1 MDKRHTAAVGIWLG
15 AIAFSIIS
23 ASAAAPPKYVGLQ
36 YDEISRMVLAPAT
49 APPPG
54 TFADAYQKIL
64 ADAPPVSANPAPPP
78 RRGGLFG
85 GLLSGMS
92 GAEQNAQ
99 QAAGQMQNSLADG
112 TLARLAYY
120 NGWVR
125 TDNVT
130 ANTATIDKCAQHQV
144 IQLDLAHKTYKVA
157 DTQGGNTPDCV
168 TPAAPYG
175 RQTNGAPGTEDLAFT
190 SNSVNLGPKTL
201 QGIPTVG
208 STDTTGMATTNA
220 TGSCSN
226 GSFKIQNE
234 RYVSKVAV
242 PRRICPLPRGGAPS
256 SPVDMVA
263 QGGCKPNMKGVVS
276 GAYWMRSSDRLEM
289 YNRMT
294 MLSGES
300 AGQFQSVTQR
310 GNVLWLTKP
319 QADALFSIPL
329 DFTQAQ

>member
-1 MDKRHTAAVGIWLG
+1 MDKRHTAAVAVWLG
-15 AIAFSIIS
+15 AITFSIVS

-64 ADAPPVSANPAPPP
+64 ADAPPVSANPTPPP

-92 GAEQNAQ
+92 GAEQNAE
-99 QAAGQMQNSLADG
+99 QAANQMQNSLADG
-112 TLARLAYY
+112 TLVRLAYY

-130 ANTATIDKCAQHQV
+130 AKTATIDKCAQHQL
-144 IQLDLAHKTYKVA
+144 IQLDLAHKTYKIV
-157 DTQGGNTPDCV
+157 DTQGGNAPDCV

-175 RQTNGAPGTEDLAFT
+175 RRANEAPGTEDLTFT
-190 SNSVNLGPKTL
+190 SSSVNLGPKTL
-201 QGIPTVG
+201 QAIPTVG

-220 TGSCSN
+220 TGSCTN

-234 RYVSKVAV
+234 RYVSKIAV
-242 PRRICPLPRGGAPS
+242 PRRICPLRKGSAPS

-263 QGGCKPNMKGVVS
+263 QGGCKPNMKGGMS
-276 GAYWMRSSDRLEM
+276 GAYWMRSGDKLEM

-310 GNVLWLTKP
+310 GNVLTKAGWLR
-319 QADALFSIPL
+319 LHE
-329 DFTQAQ
+329 AQ